1 MVDPIVPVKCTNNN
15 RLGNVPQIL
24 CTRIISNGYAL
35 RFTLCLFDL

>member
-1 MVDPIVPVKCTNNN
+1 MVDPIVPLKCTNN

-35 RFTLCLFDL
+35 RFTLCLFYL